1 VKRVVVFGSGYVARP
16 AVRTLLETG
25 HAVRVATDQPAVAE
39 TMIDGHPHGEAVLA
53 NATDPASIRSMLE
66 GADAAISLL
75 PVSFHVRVARACLEA
90 GVHFVTAS
98 YVSEEMRGLHEDAC
112 TRGLTF
118 LNEVGADPGIDHMQ
132 AMRILDGIRESGG
145 TPTGFYSVCGG
156 LPAPE
161 ANDNPFGYK
170 ISWST
175 RGVALAGKRPVQFL
189 RDGEIVVTKPFEIFQ
204 SPRRI
209 HLEGLGDFEAYPN
222 GDSVRFI
229 EEYGLRDM
237 QRMFRGSLRFTGWC
251 ETWAALAKLRL
262 IDDRRAE
269 GATYADAFRTAVAAT
284 PSQAPRD
291 AAAALL
297 GINDD
302 HALLDRLEWLGLF
315 EDAPITL
322 ENPTYLDLLVDRMDQ
337 RLRFAEG
344 ERDMLVLYHEVDYR
358 DADGAQ
364 RQTRATM
371 VEYGIPKGD
380 SAMART
386 VGLPAAYAICRI
398 LDGSITRR
406 GVCIPVDR
414 ESYEPILADLA
425 DAGIH
430 EVVVES

>member
-1 VKRVVVFGSGYVARP
+1 VKRVVVFGSGHVARP
-16 AVRTLLETG
+16 AIRTLLETG

-39 TMIDGHPHGEAVLA
+39 TMIDGHPHGEAVLVDA
-53 NATDPASIRSMLE
+53 MDSGSIRSMLND
-66 GADAAISLL
+66 ADAAISLL
-75 PVSFHVRVARACLEA
+75 PASFHLRVARACLEA
-90 GVHFVTAS
+90 GAHFVTAS
-98 YVSEEMRGLHEDAC
+98 YLSAEMRKLHEDARA
-112 TRGLTF
+112 RGLTF

-161 ANDNPFGYK
+161 ANDNPLAYK

-175 RGVALAGKRPVQFL
+175 RGVALAGKRPARYL
-189 RDGEIVVTKPFEIFQ
+189 RDGEVVVTKPFEIFQ
-204 SPRRI
+204 SPRSI

-251 ETWAALAKLRL
+251 ETWVALAKMGLV
-262 IDDRRAE
+262 DDRRSE
-269 GATYADAFRTAVAAT
+269 GATYADAFRSLVGADS
-284 PSQAPRD
+284 SQSPRD

-297 GINDD
+297 EINRD

-315 EDAPITL
+315 DDTPIVL
-322 ENPTYLDLLVDRMDQ
+322 ENATYLDLLVDRMDQ

-344 ERDMLVLYHEVDYR
+344 ERDMLVLYHEVDYHA
-358 DADGAQ
+358 ADGTP
-364 RQTRATM
+364 RQTRATT
-371 VEYGIPKGD
+371 VEYGIPRGD

-386 VGLPAAYAICRI
+386 VGLPAAYAIRRI
-398 LDGSITRR
+398 LDGSITRP

-414 ESYEPILADLA
+414 ECYEPILADLA
-425 DAGIH
+425 EAGIH
-430 EVVVES
+430 EEIVES